1 MLSRGGR
8 PSAMRRLRLVRPC
21 PEVPPGLE
29 ASLDR
34 TGTGFC
40 DRCGETVTDL
50 TRTDAVVEIKPNGR
64 TCARVLVS
72 AALLATASACSSSA
86 AGPDT
91 QQPIVITTPPRPDA
105 GPLDD
110 RIYMLGEIDIDPEPT
125 PPPPP
130 APQRR

>member
-1 MLSRGGR
+1 
-8 PSAMRRLRLVRPC
+8 MRRLRVVRPC
-21 PEVPPGLE
+21 PEIPEGLE

-34 TGTGFC
+34 DGSGFC
-40 DRCGETVTDL
+40 DRCGETVVDL
-50 TRTDAVVEIKPNGR
+50 TRPGAQVPLGRAGR

-72 AALLATASACSSSA
+72 AALVATATACSSSA

-91 QQPIVITTPPRPDA
+91 QPPVVVVTPPRPDA

-110 RIYMLGEIDIDPEPT
+110 RLYMVGEIDVEPT

-130 APQRR
+130 KQH